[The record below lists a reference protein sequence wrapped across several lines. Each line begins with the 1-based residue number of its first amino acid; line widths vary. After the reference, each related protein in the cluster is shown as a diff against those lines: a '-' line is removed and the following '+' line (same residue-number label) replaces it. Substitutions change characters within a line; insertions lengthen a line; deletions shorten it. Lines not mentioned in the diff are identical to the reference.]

1 MFDNIRGIIS
11 FEAISA
17 EPESFLNR
25 IRESSAQSMDLRY
38 KNGRIIGDVYRSDFS
53 EIKRIAEESGAQI
66 SVTKKR
72 GSIFTVKKYR
82 FRVGIL
88 AGLALAAA
96 MIFYL
101 SNIVMS
107 IEVFG
112 SETLTDSQ
120 VKDILK
126 DSGIRIGAF
135 IPDID
140 FRAAE
145 REIVSTVDSIAWI
158 GIRSSGCTVQAEI
171 GEMTH
176 PPEMIP
182 TTSPCNIV
190 STKDAQI
197 VDVQNVYMGMLIPML
212 HDGVKKGDI
221 LISGTVDNG
230 KGGAFFVHSMGEI
243 IGRYDEKVIFSQP
256 CIDEKIRYT
265 DEITRKYLRFF
276 GLDIPLYVGKN
287 DFEEYEYDES
297 VNYLNIFNIQIP
309 VGIKMA
315 EYRLY
320 ETELT
325 DYSTEQA
332 QELLED
338 KIRLYEKNFYEG
350 EDVVIL
356 GKEVQFTETEDGMT
370 AAVKYTLEG
379 NIGAEREIMAQMY
392 N

>member
-1 MFDNIRGIIS
+1 MFDNIRGIIT

-17 EPESFLNR
+17 EPESFLNK
-25 IRESSAQSMDLRY
+25 IRQSPAQSMNLRY
-38 KNGRIIGDVYRSDFS
+38 KNGKISGDVYRRDFN
-53 EIKRIAEESGAQI
+53 EISRIAEESGVQI

-82 FRVGIL
+82 FRAGVL
-88 AGLALAAA
+88 AGFALAAA
-96 MIFYL
+96 MIFYF

-107 IEVFG
+107 IEIFG

-126 DSGIRIGAF
+126 DSGIKIGAF
-135 IPDID
+135 IPNID

-145 REIVSTVDSIAWI
+145 REIVSSADSIAWI

-182 TTSPCNIV
+182 TTSPCNII
-190 STKDAQI
+190 SLRDAQI

-230 KGGAFFVHSMGEI
+230 KGGVFFVHSMGEI
-243 IGRYDEKVIFSQP
+243 IGRYDEKVVFSQP
-256 CIDEKIRYT
+256 YTDENIRYT
-265 DEITRKYLRFF
+265 DKITRKYLKLF
-276 GLDIPLYVGKN
+276 GLDVPLYVGKN
-287 DFEEYEYDES
+287 DFGEYEYDES

-309 VGIKMA
+309 VGIRME

-325 DYSTEQA
+325 EYTPEMA

-338 KIRLYEKNFYEG
+338 KIKLYEKNFYEG
-350 EDVVIL
+350 EDVLIL
-356 GKEVQFTETEDGMT
+356 GKEVQFTETQDGMT

-379 NIGAEREIMAQMY
+379 NIGVEREIMAQM
-392 N
+392 

>member
-1 MFDNIRGIIS
+1 MFDNIRGIIT
-11 FEAISA
+11 FEAVSA

-25 IRESSAQSMDLRY
+25 IRQSSAQSMNLRY
-38 KNGRIIGDVYRSDFS
+38 KNGKIFGDTYRSDFN

-72 GSIFTVKKYR
+72 GSIFTIKKYR
-82 FRVGIL
+82 LRAGVL
-88 AGLALAAA
+88 VGLALAAA
-96 MIFYL
+96 MIFYF

-107 IEVFG
+107 IEIFG
-112 SETLTDSQ
+112 NETLTDSQ

-126 DSGIRIGAF
+126 DSGIKIGAF
-135 IPDID
+135 IPNID
-140 FRAAE
+140 FRVAE
-145 REIVSTVDSIAWI
+145 SEIVSSADSIAWI

-182 TTSPCNIV
+182 TASPCNII
-190 STKDAQI
+190 SSKDAQI

-230 KGGAFFVHSMGEI
+230 KGGVFFVHSMGEI
-243 IGRYDEKVIFSQP
+243 IGRYEEKVVFSQP
-256 CIDEKIRYT
+256 YTDENIRYT
-265 DEITRKYLRFF
+265 DKITRKYLKLF

-287 DFEEYEYDES
+287 NFGEYEYDKS
-297 VNYLNIFNIQIP
+297 INYLNICNIQIP
-309 VGIKMA
+309 VGIVRE

-325 DYSTEQA
+325 EYTPERA

-338 KIRLYEKNFYEG
+338 KIKLYEKNFYEG
-350 EDVVIL
+350 EDVLIL
-356 GKEVQFTETEDGMT
+356 GKEVQFTESRDGMT

-379 NIGAEREIMAQMY
+379 NIGVEREIMAQM
-392 N
+392 

>member
-1 MFDNIRGIIS
+1 MFDNIRGIIT
-11 FEAISA
+11 FEAVSA

-25 IRESSAQSMDLRY
+25 IRQSSAQSMNMQY
-38 KNGRIIGDVYRSDFS
+38 KNGKIFGDTYRSDFN

-72 GSIFTVKKYR
+72 GSIFTIKKYR
-82 FRVGIL
+82 LRAGVL
-88 AGLALAAA
+88 VGLALAAA
-96 MIFYL
+96 MIFYF

-107 IEVFG
+107 IEIFG
-112 SETLTDSQ
+112 NETLTDSQ

-126 DSGIRIGAF
+126 DSGIKIGAF
-135 IPDID
+135 IPNID
-140 FRAAE
+140 FRVAE
-145 REIVSTVDSIAWI
+145 SEIVSSADSIAWI
-158 GIRSSGCTVQAEI
+158 GIRSSGCTVQAEV

-182 TTSPCNIV
+182 TASPCNII
-190 STKDAQI
+190 SSKDAQI

-230 KGGAFFVHSMGEI
+230 KGGVFFVHSMGEI
-243 IGRYDEKVIFSQP
+243 IGRYDEKVVFSQP
-256 CIDEKIRYT
+256 YTDENIRYT
-265 DEITRKYLRFF
+265 DKITRKYLKLF

-287 DFEEYEYDES
+287 DFEEYEYEKS
-297 VNYLNIFNIQIP
+297 INYLNIFNIQIP
-309 VGIKMA
+309 VGIVRE

-325 DYSTEQA
+325 EYTPERA

-338 KIRLYEKNFYEG
+338 KIKLYEKNFYEG
-350 EDVVIL
+350 EDVLIL
-356 GKEVQFTETEDGMT
+356 GKEVQFTESRDGMT

-379 NIGAEREIMAQMY
+379 NIGVEREIMAQM
-392 N
+392 

>member
-1 MFDNIRGIIS
+1 MAMFDNIRGIIT
-11 FEAISA
+11 FEAVSA
-17 EPESFLNR
+17 EPEDFLNK
-25 IRESSAQSMDLRY
+25 IRQSTAQSMDLRY
-38 KNGRIIGDVYRSDFS
+38 KSGRIIGDVYRSDFN
-53 EIKRIAEESGAQI
+53 EIKRISEENGVQLSITQ
-66 SVTKKR
+66 KR

-82 FRVGIL
+82 FRAGIF

-96 MIFYL
+96 MIFYF

-107 IEVFG
+107 IEIFG
-112 SETLTDSQ
+112 SETLTDKQ
-120 VKDILK
+120 VTDILK
-126 DSGIRIGAF
+126 DSGIKIGAF
-135 IPDID
+135 IPNID
-140 FRAAE
+140 FRTAE
-145 REIVSTVDSIAWI
+145 REIVSAVDSIAWI

-176 PPEMIP
+176 PPEMVP
-182 TTSPCNIV
+182 TSSPCNII
-190 STKDAQI
+190 SSKDAQI

-243 IGRYDEKVIFSQP
+243 IGRYDEKIFFSQP
-256 CIDEKIRYT
+256 RSEENIRYT
-265 DEITRKYLRFF
+265 DKITRKYLRFF

-309 VGIKMA
+309 VGIKRA

-325 DYSTEQA
+325 EYAPEKV

-338 KIRLYEKNFYEG
+338 KIKHYEKNFYEG
-350 EDVVIL
+350 EDVIIL
-356 GKEVQFTETEDGMT
+356 GKEVQFTETEEGMT

-379 NIGAEREIMAQMY
+379 NIGVEREIMAQI
-392 N
+392 